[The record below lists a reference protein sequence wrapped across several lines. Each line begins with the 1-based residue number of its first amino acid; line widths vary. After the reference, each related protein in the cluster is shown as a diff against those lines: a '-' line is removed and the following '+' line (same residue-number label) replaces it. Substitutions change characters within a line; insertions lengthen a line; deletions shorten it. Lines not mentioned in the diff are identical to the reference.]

1 MPPIARSHRLALGRA
16 DASEVVGNDTAPT
29 QQQAKNDGQAI
40 EPPGKCELQSDADD
54 GAQPKDLAWRTH
66 GLRQLDNLIH
76 TLYVVIHR
84 DLNARMVFLDP
95 SSHCFRSFIGCIRT
109 FRLPIHLK
117 AKSAAVR
124 LPALRGRL
132 RDGFL
137 RRGWHG
143 YGLGS
148 LSRRGW
154 HLMVSSLS
162 KNVSDMLPRSLASHV
177 ARWEAKRPAAERWA
191 SSIGFEVAFKEQ
203 GIFSSE

>member
-1 MPPIARSHRLALGRA
+1 M
-16 DASEVVGNDTAPT
+16 
-29 QQQAKNDGQAI
+29 
-40 EPPGKCELQSDADD
+40 
-54 GAQPKDLAWRTH
+54 
-66 GLRQLDNLIH
+66 
-76 TLYVVIHR
+76 HR

-109 FRLPIHLK
+109 FRLPIHLE

-154 HLMVSSLS
+154 HLMVSLGQFDV
-162 KNVSDMLPRSLASHV
+162 KMLLQAMNDVAQCAFTLATSQV
-177 ARWEAKRPAAERWA
+177 AGAR
-191 SSIGFEVAFKEQ
+191 
-203 GIFSSE
+203 